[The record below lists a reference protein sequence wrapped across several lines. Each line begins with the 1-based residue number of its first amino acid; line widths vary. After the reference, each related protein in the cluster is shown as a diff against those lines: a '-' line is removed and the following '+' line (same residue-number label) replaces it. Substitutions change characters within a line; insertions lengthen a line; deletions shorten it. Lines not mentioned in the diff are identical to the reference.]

1 MSALPQARKPS
12 ELESALITLSQ
23 LPPEQFKLA
32 LKSVEA
38 ELARSH
44 ELRMEQE
51 RNRARE
57 AADARTHA
65 LFAWGLGAGFVVVL
79 GMIAAS
85 VVVGLKGYVWLSA
98 SLSGPGVAVLASL
111 FVLRRLDSR
120 YVRHNADPQLSG
132 PSSDQAPVA
141 AS

>member
-1 MSALPQARKPS
+1 MSALPQAGKPGD
-12 ELESALITLSQ
+12 LESLLVTLSQ
-23 LPPEQFKLA
+23 LPPEHFKLA
-32 LKSVEA
+32 LKAVEA

-44 ELRMEQE
+44 ELRLEQE
-51 RNRARE
+51 RSRIRE

-85 VVVGLKGYVWLSA
+85 VVIGLKGYVWLSA
-98 SLSGPGVAVLASL
+98 SLSGPGVVVLASL
-111 FVLRRLDSR
+111 FVLRKLDSS
-120 YVRHNADPQLSG
+120 YVRHNSDPQLSG
-132 PSSDQAPVA
+132 SPSDQTPVA

>member
-1 MSALPQARKPS
+1 VSPLPQAGKPG
-12 ELESALITLSQ
+12 ELESLLVTLSQ
-23 LPPEQFKLA
+23 LPAEQFKLA
-32 LKSVEA
+32 LKAVEA

-44 ELRMEQE
+44 ELQLEQE
-51 RNRARE
+51 RCRVRD

-85 VVVGLKGYVWLSA
+85 VMVGLKGYVWLSA
-98 SLSGPGVAVLASL
+98 SLSGPGVVVLASL

-120 YVRHNADPQLSG
+120 YLRHNPGSQTSG
-132 PSSDQAPVA
+132 PPSDQI
-141 AS
+141 